1 MTKEIHSA
9 IEIFSDAS
17 DWKYSTQGT
26 LLKEPAEDILQ
37 EKIKIRIK
45 LRIQQA
51 RPNSL
56 TYC

>member
-26 LLKEPAEDILQ
+26 LPKEPAEDILQ

-51 RPNSL
+51 QPNS
-56 TYC
+56 